1 MLMTNPTYPGIFQN
15 APHGINDLA
24 RGRDYKNARGTYE
37 STPASK
43 PESTGIME
51 PAFRERQGVKTFAQK
66 QGFIAQPSGGG
77 AKKCSN

>member
-51 PAFRERQGVKTFAQK
+51 PAFRER
-66 QGFIAQPSGGG
+66 
-77 AKKCSN
+77 